1 MLRQLA
7 EYFHINHI
15 LPSLLA
21 APLTEVDFRILFL
34 FIIPTYACPLWI
46 KKDRYEMTLAS

>member
-15 LPSLLA
+15 LPS
-21 APLTEVDFRILFL
+21 PLTEVDFRILLL